1 MTAVWSLA
9 RHTIL
14 DAMREKAFLVLV
26 GFAVL
31 MLAAS
36 RLLAP
41 LALGEGD
48 RLTVDLGLGGI
59 AAMGFLLL
67 VVLGTRMVHREI
79 DRKTILMLLAKPIRR
94 ETFVVGKFLGLSGV
108 AGLSVAVM
116 LLVLCG
122 VMLLSGYAVTPALFA
137 AGYYAWLELV
147 VMSALT
153 MLLTCFTSP
162 VLATFFLLGLFVT
175 GHLASSLLEFAEI
188 VPGAIAERL
197 VEGAFLVLPRL
208 DLFSYTLEV
217 IHQKTVA
224 AEPIVWATLY
234 TVVYCAAVLAAASA
248 VFRRREFS

>member
-1 MTAVWSLA
+1 MTAIWSLA

-14 DAMREKAFLVLV
+14 DAMREKAFLALV
-26 GFAVL
+26 GFAIL
-31 MLAAS
+31 LLGAS

-41 LALGEGD
+41 LALGEGY

-59 AAMGFLLL
+59 ALIGFLLL

-79 DRKTILMLLAKPIRR
+79 DRKTILILLAKPLRR
-94 ETFVVGKFLGLSGV
+94 EAFVVGKFLGLAGV
-108 AGLSVAVM
+108 TGLSVAVM
-116 LLVLCG
+116 VLLLAA
-122 VMLLSGYAVTPALFA
+122 VMAVSGYPLTFALLA

-147 VMSALT
+147 VMAALT

-175 GHLASSLLEFAEI
+175 GHLAGSLLEFAEML
-188 VPGAIAERL
+188 PGALAAGVL
-197 VEGAFLVLPRL
+197 EGVFLVVPRL

-217 IHQKTVA
+217 IHRQAVTP
-224 AEPIVWATLY
+224 ERLMWATLY
-234 TVVYCAAVLAAASA
+234 ALVYSAAVLVVASF